1 MRLRLGLVGLSR
13 DWAHRHLPA
22 LRVLQDRFDV
32 CGVFG
37 CVPSRCETVAREFG
51 ARQYEGFHTMLADP
65 SIDAAMILEDA
76 WYGLAPIHAA
86 CRYGKAVYCGS
97 DVFIDPADADDL
109 RRTIG
114 QSGIAFM
121 AEFPRRYAPATLRLK
136 ELIATKLGRPRI
148 LFCHRRLPAH
158 AATARSLRN
167 GQASA
172 SPQRIVDREIMELI
186 DWCSFVVGHPPSAL
200 QAFQHAAGGLA
211 TIATDGANTAD
222 EGATDAESDYVA
234 LSVDYSTTDLPRNS
248 ILAQISCGSYMSGQ
262 WHEAI
267 NYRPPAA
274 LQVCCENGLAF
285 LDLPNSLVW
294 FDEAG
299 RHQESLDAEVGVGQQ
314 LLSMFHR
321 SITSLVRRTCDLDD
335 VYHALVALQAARQS
349 NRQGCIVRVEH

>member
-22 LRVLQDRFDV
+22 LRVLQDRFEV
-32 CGVFG
+32 RGVFG

-51 ARQYEGFHTMLADP
+51 AVRFDGFHAMLADP

-97 DVFIDPADADDL
+97 DVYIDPSDAESL
-109 RRTIG
+109 RRTIS
-114 QSGIAFM
+114 QAGIAFM

-136 ELIATKLGRPRI
+136 ELIATKLGPPRM
-148 LFCHRRLPAH
+148 LFCHRRLPIP
-158 AATARSLRN
+158 ATAAPRGPLN
-167 GQASA
+167 GHASA
-172 SPQRIVDREIMELI
+172 SHPRLVDREVMELI
-186 DWCSFVVGHPPSAL
+186 DWCSFVVGRPPTSIIATE
-200 QAFQHAAGGLA
+200 HAAQQSP
-211 TIATDGANTAD
+211 NTPD
-222 EGATDAESDYVA
+222 SSEHGPDYVS
-234 LSVDYSTTDLPRNS
+234 LSVDFSSADAPRNS
-248 ILAQISCGSYMSGQ
+248 TLAQISCGSYISGQ

-274 LQVCCENGLAF
+274 LQVCCDNGLAF

-299 RHQESLDAEVGVGQQ
+299 RHQESLDAELGVGQQ

-321 SITSLVRRTCDLDD
+321 SITSLVRRTSDLED
-335 VYHALVALQAARQS
+335 VYSALVALQAVKQS
-349 NRQGCIVRVEH
+349 NRQGCVLRIPR